1 MLVLT
6 ETILE
11 NVSECFLDMY
21 CEGLASLQEG
31 SVEVERGTNGLK
43 VGLYSYLRGNKKSMG
58 RGGPGREAGVT
69 SGCKAEE
76 PTGEEYLLGDIV
88 SWGRFIHVGE

>member
-1 MLVLT
+1 MGN
-6 ETILE
+6 E
-11 NVSECFLDMY
+11 NKCCLDMY

-31 SVEVERGTNGLK
+31 LGEVERGTNGLK

-76 PTGEEYLLGDIV
+76 PTGK
-88 SWGRFIHVGE
+88 